1 LLNYIVRFKNT
12 EYPFKTR
19 KFLINMTE
27 ESPNEVSENSPKK
40 RKMYIGLDLGTLNSY
55 LLTKLSKVSS
65 NDSEG
70 ILVPTVVGYP
80 EEGILAG
87 ILPGSSKMLH
97 GDEALANEL
106 HLRLVNPLNDGVIQ
120 DVEATNSFLSYLRDK
135 IDQERKHSV
144 HCVIGLPAG
153 ADAEAKEN
161 LQKAAKG
168 AFEGILFI
176 PEPFLAALGMRD
188 ESKLEDP
195 DYKDPVSNSLFVD
208 IGAGTTD
215 FCIVQGYFP
224 KPQDLLSIP
233 YAGNEVDVSLD
244 KAIREAYPEVDIP
257 LSMVRKFKETY
268 SYVGEIEAGA
278 RVKVP
283 VEGKPRKIEIGKQVG
298 ESCNQLLQEV
308 FTSIK
313 EIIAVASPQSVFAM
327 LQNIILTGGGS
338 RIRNMDQELQR
349 MLADDGYED
358 PEVRLS
364 SRELKP
370 FVAIGALKVAKA
382 AREDQWI
389 KL

>member
-1 LLNYIVRFKNT
+1 
-12 EYPFKTR
+12 
-19 KFLINMTE
+19 MTE
-27 ESPNEVSENSPKK
+27 EPPEEFPEQIADTIETDDVSSV
-40 RKMYIGLDLGTLNSY
+40 MYLGLDLGTLNSCI
-55 LLTKLSKVSS
+55 LSKHGKT
-65 NDSEG
+65 NLNESEG

-87 ILPGSSKMLH
+87 ILPGNAKMLH
-97 GDEALANEL
+97 GEEALANEL
-106 HLRLVNPLNDGVIQ
+106 HLRLVHPLNDGVIQ
-120 DVEATNSFLSYLRDK
+120 DVDATRSFLSYLREK
-135 IDQERKHSV
+135 IDPERKHLV

-153 ADAEAKEN
+153 ADADAKSN
-161 LQKAAKG
+161 LEKASKG

-188 ESKLEDP
+188 ESKLDDP
-195 DYKDPVSNSLFVD
+195 DYKDPVGNSLFVD

-224 KPQDLLSIP
+224 KAEDLLSIP

-244 KAIREAYPEVDIP
+244 KAMREAYPEVDVP

-268 SYVGEIEAGA
+268 SYVGEIESGA

-298 ESCNQLLQEV
+298 EACNQLLDEV
-308 FTSIK
+308 FSSIK
-313 EIIAVASPQSVFAM
+313 KIIAVASPQSVFAM

-338 RIRNMDQELQR
+338 RIRNFDQELQR

-358 PEVRLS
+358 PEVRVS
-364 SRELKP
+364 SREIKP

-389 KL
+389 KP

>member
-1 LLNYIVRFKNT
+1 
-12 EYPFKTR
+12 
-19 KFLINMTE
+19 MTE
-27 ESPNEVSENSPKK
+27 ESPEEFLEQISDTIETDNVSPV
-40 RKMYIGLDLGTLNSY
+40 MYLGLDLGTLNSCI
-55 LLTKLSKVSS
+55 LSKHGKTNS
-65 NDSEG
+65 NESEG

-87 ILPGSSKMLH
+87 ILPGNAKMLH
-97 GDEALANEL
+97 GEEALANEL
-106 HLRLVNPLNDGVIQ
+106 HLRLVHPLNDGVIQ
-120 DVEATNSFLSYLRDK
+120 DVDATRSFLSYLREK
-135 IDQERKHSV
+135 IDPERKHLV

-153 ADAEAKEN
+153 ADADAKSN
-161 LQKAAKG
+161 LEKASEG

-188 ESKLEDP
+188 ESKLDDP
-195 DYKDPVSNSLFVD
+195 DYKDPVGNSLFVD

-224 KPQDLLSIP
+224 KPEDLLSIP

-244 KAIREAYPEVDIP
+244 KAIREAYPEVDVP
-257 LSMVRKFKETY
+257 LSMVRNFKETY
-268 SYVGEIEAGA
+268 SYVGEIESGA

-298 ESCNQLLQEV
+298 EACNQLLDEV
-308 FTSIK
+308 FSSIK
-313 EIIAVASPQSVFAM
+313 KIIAVASPQSVFAM

-338 RIRNMDQELQR
+338 RIRNFDQELQR

-358 PEVRLS
+358 PEVRVS
-364 SRELKP
+364 SREIKP

-389 KL
+389 KP

>member
-1 LLNYIVRFKNT
+1 
-12 EYPFKTR
+12 
-19 KFLINMTE
+19 MTE
-27 ESPNEVSENSPKK
+27 ESPENVDDAEETSPKK
-40 RKMYIGLDLGTLNSY
+40 RKMYIGLDLGTLNTFI
-55 LLTKLSKVSS
+55 LTKLSKA
-65 NDSEG
+65 NANESEG
-70 ILVPTVVGYP
+70 ILVPTLVGYP

-87 ILPGSSKMLH
+87 ILPGNAKMLH
-97 GDEALANEL
+97 GEEALANEL
-106 HLRLVNPLNDGVIQ
+106 HLRLVYPLNDGVIQ
-120 DVEATNSFLSYLRDK
+120 DVDATRSFLSYLREK
-135 IDQERKHSV
+135 IDPERKHLV

-153 ADAEAKEN
+153 ADADAKSN
-161 LQKAAKG
+161 LEKASKG

-195 DYKDPVSNSLFVD
+195 DYKDPVGNSLFVD

-224 KPQDLLSIP
+224 KAEDLLSIP

-244 KAIREAYPEVDIP
+244 KSMREAYPEVDVP

-268 SYVGEIEAGA
+268 SYVGEIESGA

-298 ESCNQLLQEV
+298 EACNQLLDEV
-308 FTSIK
+308 FSSIK
-313 EIIAVASPQSVFAM
+313 KIIAVASPQSVFAM
-327 LQNIILTGGGS
+327 LKNIILTGGGS
-338 RIRNMDQELQR
+338 RIRNFDQELQR

-358 PEVRLS
+358 PEVRVS
-364 SRELKP
+364 SREIKP

-382 AREDQWI
+382 AREDQWV
-389 KL
+389 KP